1 MPIPRD
7 ERHYRRG
14 LILGLTLSEIMLLLL
29 FLLLLLLSYLMG
41 KEEDKRDKLQAELT
55 GITGELRAT
64 ASVNS
69 GLVDQIKELVR
80 SGSTLAAV
88 KMYSELMN
96 VDLKTAKDWVD
107 NYR

>member
-41 KEEDKRDKLQAELT
+41 EEEDKRHKLQAGLDE
-55 GITGELRAT
+55 ITEVWRVT
-64 ASVNS
+64 ESTNS
-69 GLVDQIKELVR
+69 GLVEQIKELEIQIKELEIKVNESR
-80 SGSTLAAV
+80 SINQTS
-88 KMYSELMN
+88 
-96 VDLKTAKDWVD
+96 
-107 NYR
+107 